1 MSPWFESA
9 FDGSAA
15 TWWTWCVPAAWH
27 ATWFALVGLVLERV
41 LRERLAPA
49 YRAIPWW
56 LFFACFA
63 LPPGVISPFASGVRE
78 FASPA
83 VLADALSSSSAVVAS
98 GAAETSAWPV
108 ARLAALVWLAGV
120 LVCVA
125 RLVHEQLA
133 GLAELRARSY
143 PAPRAAKRRLAS
155 LVRAARLGDRGR
167 IHLAVTPG
175 LASPLLAGLVRCTI
189 HVPERLLERPSEL
202 EHALRHELAHF
213 ARRDPL
219 RALAVELC
227 AALVWFHPFARVAV
241 RRLGQARELACDARV
256 ARTLVAQADS
266 FGAGF
271 DGGLDAYRAALARAA
286 LERDDERLA
295 LAPGFA
301 ARRRFAGAQE
311 FLGRA
316 RIVERLR
323 ALERPPR
330 FAPWL
335 HTLVASLLF
344 ACASATLLPAGVSA
358 ERAFAERVLAATASG
373 EKLSC
378 FTLHA
383 AALALRDE
391 LPSPDS
397 TSTNSPSPAPTE

>member
-1 MSPWFESA
+1 MTTGLASA
-9 FDGSAA
+9 FDAFASS
-15 TWWTWCVPAAWH
+15 WWAWCVPAAWH

-63 LPPGVISPFASGVRE
+63 LPPGVVSPFASGVRE

-83 VLADALSSSSAVVAS
+83 VLAETLASAQPAGADATSTWPLAGLAAVV
-98 GAAETSAWPV
+98 
-108 ARLAALVWLAGV
+108 WLTGV

-125 RLVHEQLA
+125 RLVHGRRK
-133 GLAELRARSY
+133 GLAELHARSFR
-143 PAPRAAKRRLAS
+143 APRSARRRLAS
-155 LVRAARLGDRGR
+155 LLAAAGHGPHAR
-167 IHLAVTPG
+167 IELAVTPG
-175 LASPLLAGLVRCTI
+175 LASPLLAGIVHRTI
-189 HVPERLLERPSEL
+189 HVPERLLGRPHEL
-202 EHALRHELAHF
+202 EHALRHELAHCE
-213 ARRDPL
+213 RHDPL

-227 AALVWFHPFARVAV
+227 AALVWFHPLTRVAV

-256 ARTLVAQADS
+256 ARTLGRDASATADR
-266 FGAGF
+266 AL
-271 DGGLDAYRAALARAA
+271 DGYRATLARAA
-286 LERDDERLA
+286 LERDATRRA
-295 LAPGFA
+295 LAAGFA
-301 ARRRFAGAQE
+301 ASGRLAGAQE

-330 FAPWL
+330 FAPGW
-335 HTLVASLLF
+335 HALVASLLF
-344 ACASATLLPAGVSA
+344 ACASATLLPAGRSA
-358 ERAFAERVLAATASG
+358 ERAFAERVLAAADSG

-397 TSTNSPSPAPTE
+397 ASPLSPSPAPTE